1 MSAPDLARLVKD
13 RMATPRDWPEVVD
26 TGPIGRAALRQ
37 MYDTERGAPRWRLS
51 GLGKCA
57 RALAYIKAG
66 TPPNG
71 RQIDARARLTFS
83 LGDMVEAILVHAL
96 REALEDDPTW
106 GLLNVGEDQAEVFLE
121 VPGHEPIKG
130 HPDGIITRDGEP
142 WAVLEIKSIASFG
155 FQRAS
160 RELAEGRCPWDPSES
175 YWYQAQAYA
184 AALDLDRVGVLMLC
198 KDSGAVLSF
207 WVHRDPGFLE
217 TLRAHLD
224 MASQPPEDVPRVLP
238 DGRELRP
245 RVELSKRDGV
255 TPLKKHGQ
263 LPFQCRYCHSFRT
276 CHGPRL
282 TETIGK
288 DYRGAPS
295 LMLYL
300 DRPDLVS
307 L

>member
-1 MSAPDLARLVKD
+1 MSAPDLARLGKD
-13 RMATPRDWPEVVD
+13 RMGTPRAWPEVVD

-37 MYDTERGAPRWRLS
+37 MYDTQRGAPRWCLS

-106 GLLNVGEDQAEVFLE
+106 GLLNVGEDQAEVFLK
-121 VPGHEPIKG
+121 VPGHDPIKG

-175 YWYQAQAYA
+175 YYWQAQAYA

-217 TLRAHLD
+217 ALRAHLD

-238 DGRELRP
+238 DGQELKPSDARP
-245 RVELSKRDGV
+245 KPRGTPNRRHSEL
-255 TPLKKHGQ
+255 PW
-263 LPFQCRYCHSFRT
+263 QCRFCAH
-276 CHGPRL
+276 HGAGCWPNLVKTVGR
-282 TETIGK
+282 

-295 LMLYL
+295 LQLFA